1 MSVQVCTQPVG
12 QNNRPCIFPPSVVSG
27 GFNSSCTGLDL
38 RSRTQ
43 RFALG
48 YLLFLLSIKV
58 SDQRVPFVDQYDQ
71 FIQQQLLSSLL
82 GLGLLPV
89 CNQRKNLSGTMSKRA
104 FLMYHL
110 RSCWIGT
117 VLSACFGRVVP
128 EPHRDG
134 RRTRRG
140 RVCTRHVNTAG
151 PSLYEGV

>member
-12 QNNRPCIFPPSVVSG
+12 QNNLRCIFPPSVVPG
-27 GFNSSCTGLDL
+27 GFSSSCANVDL
-38 RSRTQ
+38 RSRRR
-43 RFALG
+43 RFSLG
-48 YLLFLLSIKV
+48 HLLFLLSIQV

-104 FLMYHL
+104 FLLGHL
-110 RSCWIGT
+110 RSCWIRT
-117 VLSACFGRVVP
+117 VLSARFGRVAT
-128 EPHRDG
+128 EARRDG
-134 RRTRRG
+134 RRSRRD
-140 RVCTRHVNTAG
+140 RVRTPHVNTPG